1 MAVALD
7 NIHINFRVIDGYNKN
22 INIVISPRGIGKTSL
37 FWLLKIYN
45 KWKINNKAWIYLV
58 RQNVEITEALLDS
71 IQDTIINKF
80 TDDNVSFTYSKG
92 AFKDGIVDIFIND
105 KLFFR
110 VVSLSVSLRRI
121 KLAVLKNIGGVLMDE
136 YIIDPKTQEKYQ
148 TNEIMKIKEAYTT
161 WTRESEGALKM
172 YFLANPYSLYN
183 PLFIWLKVPINK
195 IKKGVILTG
204 DIWALWCYEITSG
217 LKEYLLKQNPLLE
230 FDDEYKKYAFDGT
243 AINDENIKVGKFK
256 NNFALRHIFRV
267 ENQYLG
273 IFQNMLPSYDEDKF
287 FCKIIDNWNKDR
299 KIYVFDFEDLING
312 CLMLNND
319 EKLRFKIFKNAMR
332 RRQVSFEDVNSFYI
346 AQEIFNLI

>member
-7 NIHINFRVIDGYNKN
+7 NIHINFRIIDGYNKN
-22 INIVISPRGIGKTSL
+22 INIIISPRGVGKTSL

-45 KWKINNKAWIYLV
+45 KWKVNNKPWIYIV
-58 RQNVEITEALLDS
+58 RQNVEITDALIES
-71 IQDTIINKF
+71 IQDTILNKF
-80 TDDNVSFTYSKG
+80 TDDNVELDYARGT
-92 AFKDGIVDIFIND
+92 FKDGIVDIYIND
-105 KLFFR
+105 KLFIR
-110 VVSLSVSLRRI
+110 IVSLSISLRRI

-183 PLFIWLKVPINK
+183 PLFIWLKIPINK

-204 DIWALWCYEITSG
+204 DIWALWCYEISDD
-217 LKEYLLKQNPLLE
+217 LKEYLLKQNPLLT

-243 AINDENIKVGKFK
+243 AINDENIKIGTFK
-256 NNFALRHIFRV
+256 NNFLLRHIFRV

-273 IFQNMLPSYDEDKF
+273 IFQNMLYNSNEDRF
-287 FCKIIDNWNKDR
+287 YCKIIDNYNKDR
-299 KIYVFDFEDLING
+299 RVYVFDFDDLING

-319 EKLRFKIFKNAMR
+319 EKLRFKLFKNAMR
-332 RRQVSFEDVNSFYI
+332 RRLISFEDVNAYYI
-346 AQEIFNLI
+346 AQEIYNLI